1 VSEKHENVAPH
12 SEKQLP
18 KEDQDK
24 SEILESSKGAN
35 LWAFLNSNFGLFV
48 CSSVVLASLS
58 YGYHQWIKYQD
69 DQRKVE
75 QLDIEISLRLRDMS
89 ALAQLPDRNRYNN
102 VENIQRVDDG
112 DSRKFWIRRPAF
124 PEYKDKNTTSL
135 MWQLYLL
142 VPVSDRP
149 EIRRAIHQSI
159 QIDRLIPQIRF
170 KAASEPELP
179 PASTKKEQDRQDE
192 EENKLNK
199 DFGQIELFSLV
210 SQLAEFPRWK
220 NLAAA
225 AAR

>member
-1 VSEKHENVAPH
+1 MSEEHGNVAPN
-12 SEKQLP
+12 SMPPLA
-18 KEDQDK
+18 KEDQVR
-24 SEILESSKGAN
+24 SQTSKGAN

-69 DQRKVE
+69 DQHKIE

-89 ALAQLPDRNRYNN
+89 ALARLPDRDRYDN
-102 VENIQRVDDG
+102 VENIQRVDEG

-142 VPVSDRP
+142 VPVIDRP
-149 EIRRAIHQSI
+149 DLRRAIDQSI

-179 PASTKKEQDRQDE
+179 PAKTKKGQARQDE
-192 EENKLNK
+192 EENKLTK
-199 DFGQIELFSLV
+199 DFGQNELFSLV

-220 NLAAA
+220 NLTAAGA
-225 AAR
+225 K

>member
-1 VSEKHENVAPH
+1 VSEKHENDALH
-12 SEKQLP
+12 SNKQLH
-18 KEDQDK
+18 KEHRGK
-24 SEILESSKGAN
+24 REAFEASKTVN
-35 LWAFLNSNFGLFV
+35 LWSFLNSNFGLFV

-69 DQRKVE
+69 DQRKIE

-102 VENIQRVDDG
+102 VENIQRVDEG
-112 DSRKFWIRRPAF
+112 DSKKFWIRRPAF

-135 MWQLYLL
+135 LWQLYLL
-142 VPVSDRP
+142 APVSDRP
-149 EIRRAIHQSI
+149 EIRRAIDQSI

-170 KAASEPELP
+170 KAASEPDLP
-179 PASTKKEQDRQDE
+179 AAKTKKEQERQDE
-192 EENKLNK
+192 DENKLKK
-199 DFGQIELFSLV
+199 DFGQNELFSLV

-225 AAR
+225 TTK